1 MFCLRRATMKKA
13 ALWRTIIY
21 GVAAVS
27 LAAAIGGMPLTVLGQ
42 AVKSSNPIKI
52 GIIGAGNIGSTLG
65 TFWAKAGHQVLFSS
79 RNPDNLKELVEKVGP
94 QARAGS
100 VKDAIAFGDVI
111 LIAVP
116 YGSMPQIAKDYAK
129 DLAGKIVMDT
139 GNAVL
144 GRDGEIAKEA
154 REKGVGLTTARLLP
168 GARVVRA
175 FNTMGVNRLRENA
188 NRPEGR
194 IAIPMAGDDQEAL
207 KVASMLVRDAGF
219 DPAVLGG
226 LNRSR
231 IFEQG
236 NPLYGQIISAQEM
249 IERAKAIK

>member
-1 MFCLRRATMKKA
+1 MRKKA
-13 ALWRTIIY
+13 GFWKSIHSVGAIIILA
-21 GVAAVS
+21 VAAG
-27 LAAAIGGMPLTVLGQ
+27 AMPSAVFGQ

-52 GIIGAGNIGSTLG
+52 GIIGSGNIGSTLG

-79 RNPDNLKELVEKVGP
+79 RNPDNLKQLVESVGL
-94 QARAGS
+94 QARAGTVS
-100 VKDAIAFGDVI
+100 EAIAFGDVI
-111 LIAVP
+111 FIAVP
-116 YGSMPQIAKDYAK
+116 YGSMAQISKDYAK
-129 DLAGKIVMDT
+129 DLSGKIVMDA

-144 GRDGEIAKEA
+144 ARDGEIGKEA
-154 REKGVGLTTARLLP
+154 REKGVGLTTQRLLP

-175 FNTMGVNRLRENA
+175 FNTLGVNRLRNNA
-188 NRPEGR
+188 NRPGGR

-226 LNRSR
+226 LDRSR
-231 IFEQG
+231 LFEQT
-236 NPLYGQIISAQEM
+236 NPLYGQEISAQEM